1 MSRRITEQELVTE
14 LDAGARRGGGTVFEV
29 TGPPGSG
36 RTAVLRRVAR
46 HVTGARVIT
55 ARATAFESDVDGS
68 VHALVTADLDAGPL
82 VLVLDDA
89 QWLDES
95 STRLFRALLRRIH
108 RFPVTVV
115 LATAGLGTAA
125 EEMLA
130 GLAEDGSV
138 TTPPWYV
145 VRLPEPVAD
154 EDLLARTLHLLREQ
168 DIRLLRALAVCGERT
183 LAGELAEEEHLDQ
196 ALLRLQGLGLVTGD
210 RLTGGIG
217 RAVLAGI
224 GEEQRNDLR
233 AEAVALGHRNALGF
247 GRMSALLLDAP
258 PAGAPWASSVLRR
271 EAAVL
276 ASAGRTADAA
286 RLLARALR
294 EPADEATRADLLV
307 RLALCELDH
316 APDAADRRLAQVLRL
331 TGPELSGARVRAADV
346 LACRERFGASRR
358 AIETALAQPDLAES
372 EQEVLAALY
381 WYAEGEPGELAVPS
395 VPALRDAPEDPVCQ
409 GIAAWRLARTGNGA
423 AVALA
428 RRALAARGRGPFAPR
443 LAAADV
449 LSWAAEYESALTGAE
464 AVLVDARRCGAR
476 VAVAEAMLLRCA
488 VRLRQGRVVGAAE
501 DLADVEAE
509 LPRHSWPPLL
519 AARHLVLEVVLLLA
533 AGMVDEA
540 RLALTREM
548 PAGGHGLTCAWR
560 LFAHGVVALVTD
572 SASAAGPFVECGRQL
587 RDVDVVTHSVLP
599 WRLLAAMG
607 HRAAGEPAAA
617 EALITDACEVVE
629 RWGVPQIVEDTR
641 GFVDV
646 VRATPEGE
654 AARAFVE
661 QFFPV
666 HLNRQQPRG

>member
-14 LDAGARRGGGTVFEV
+14 LDASLRRGGGTVFEV

-36 RTAVLRRVAR
+36 RAAVLRRVAR

-55 ARATAFESDVDGS
+55 ASASAFESDVDGS
-68 VHALVTADLDAGPL
+68 VHGLVTADLDAGPL

-89 QWLDES
+89 QWLDET

-108 RFPVTVV
+108 RVPVTVV

-125 EEMLA
+125 EDALA
-130 GLAEDGSV
+130 GLAEDGAV

-154 EDLLARTLHLLREQ
+154 EDLLARTLHLLAEE
-168 DIRLLRALAVCGERT
+168 DIRLLRALAVCGER
-183 LAGELAEEEHLDQ
+183 APAAELAEVEHLDQ
-196 ALLRLQGLGLVTGD
+196 ALLRLQCLGLVTGE
-210 RLTGGIG
+210 RLTGGVG
-217 RAVLAGI
+217 RAVLAGVS
-224 GEEQRNDLR
+224 EEQRDDLR
-233 AEAVALGHRNALGF
+233 ARAVVLGHRAALGF
-247 GRMSALLLDAP
+247 GRMSAILHDAP
-258 PAGAPWASSVLRR
+258 PVGSPWALPVLRR

-294 EPADEATRADLLV
+294 EPAGEATRADLLV

-316 APDAADRRLAQVLRL
+316 APEAADRRLAQVLRL
-331 TGPELSGARVRAADV
+331 TGPEVSGARVRAADV

-358 AIETALAQPDLAES
+358 AIENALSHPDLSES
-372 EQEVLAALY
+372 EQEVLTALY
-381 WYAEGEPGELAVPS
+381 WYVEGEPGELAVPAF
-395 VPALRDAPEDPVCQ
+395 PDAPEDPVCQ
-409 GIAAWRLARTGNGA
+409 GIAAWRLARSGNGD

-428 RRALAARGRGPFAPR
+428 RRALVVRGPGPFAPR

-449 LSWAAEYESALTGAE
+449 LSWAAEYESALDGVDA
-464 AVLVDARRCGAR
+464 ALVDARRCGAR
-476 VAVAEAMLLRCA
+476 VAVAEAMVLRCA

-509 LPRHSWPPLL
+509 LPRRSWSPLL

-540 RLALTREM
+540 RLALVREM

-572 SASAAGPFVECGRQL
+572 PATAAGPFVECGRHL
-587 RDVDVVTHSVLP
+587 RDVDVITHSVLP
-599 WRLLAAMG
+599 WRLLAAMS

-617 EALITDACEVVE
+617 EDLIAEACAVVE

-646 VRATPEGE
+646 VRAMPEGE

-666 HLNRQQPRG
+666 HLNRPRG